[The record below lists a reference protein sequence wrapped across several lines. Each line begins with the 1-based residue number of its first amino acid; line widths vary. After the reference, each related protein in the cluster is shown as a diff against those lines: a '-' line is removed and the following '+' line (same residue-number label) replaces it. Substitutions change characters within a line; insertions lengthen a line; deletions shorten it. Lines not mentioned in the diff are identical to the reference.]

1 MKKRNLRMIVWVT
14 LITFCIF
21 TLLVVTALW
30 LWGDGNLTMAVVHAI
45 PVCVVISL
53 VVFGALLLTVRFV
66 RRDTETFDEMNLNE
80 KLRKKQLMFL
90 DVTEKEKTEKMR
102 REFTANV
109 SHELKTPL
117 HTISG
122 YAELMANG
130 MVQPADIPQFSD
142 RIHTETKR
150 MIALVEDIIKLSH
163 LDEGVHDTDWEEV
176 DLYTLAEHAVDHLTE
191 TAQKAGVRLILNG
204 EPSPIKGIPYLLSGI
219 IFNLCDN
226 AIKYNKKD
234 GTVNVFVHSTPT
246 NAVLIVKDTGI
257 GIPDEQQERI
267 FERFYRVDKSRSKEV
282 GGTGLGLSIVKHSAK
297 LHGAT
302 VDLHSK
308 LGEGTAI
315 TVTFLK

>member
-1 MKKRNLRMIVWVT
+1 MKRRNLRMIGWVT
-14 LITFCIF
+14 LVTFCLF
-21 TLLVVTALW
+21 LLLVMFALW
-30 LWGDGNLTMAVVHAI
+30 LWGDGNLPMALIHAL
-45 PVCVVISL
+45 PVCLMISL
-53 VVFGALLLTVRFV
+53 VVFAALILTVRLV

-130 MVQPADIPQFSD
+130 MVQPDDIPQFSD

-163 LDEGVHDTDWEEV
+163 LDEGVHDTEWEEV
-176 DLYTLAEHAVDHLTE
+176 DLYVLAEHAVQSLAE
-191 TAQKAGVRLILNG
+191 TAQKAGVRLHLIG
-204 EPSPIKGIPYLLSGI
+204 ESAPIKGIPYLLSGI

-226 AIKYNKKD
+226 AIKYNQKD
-234 GTVNVFVHSTPT
+234 GTVYVAVRPTST
-246 NAVLIVKDTGI
+246 NIVLTVRDTGI
-257 GIPDEQQERI
+257 GIPEEQQERI

-297 LHGAT
+297 LHNAT
-302 VDLHSK
+302 VDLHSR
-308 LGEGTAI
+308 LGKGTTI
-315 TVTFLK
+315 TVTFTK